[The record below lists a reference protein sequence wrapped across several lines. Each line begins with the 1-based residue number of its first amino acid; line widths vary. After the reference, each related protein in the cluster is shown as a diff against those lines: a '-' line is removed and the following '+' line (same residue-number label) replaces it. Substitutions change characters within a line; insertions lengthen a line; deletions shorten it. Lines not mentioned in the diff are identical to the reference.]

1 MLADHVEAGSQTWP
15 SQIFR
20 RSCAPSWFS
29 FETVSRARSP
39 AVNEFGLTEEE
50 LAEELPS
57 GRAKTFQNRVGWA
70 TTYLY
75 RSGLL
80 ARPRRSVYAITER
93 GQQVLA
99 ANPDRV
105 DLSVL
110 AQFPELAAFRSA
122 RSPAEEEDQPEQPP
136 QALLA
141 VDGASVHEA
150 TPQER
155 IASAY
160 RELRAALI
168 AELLDSISEQDSE
181 FFEKLVLDV
190 LQAMGYGGS
199 RADAAERLGQSGDE
213 GVDGVIREDRL
224 GLDQIY
230 VQAKKWADP
239 VGRPE
244 IQKFFGAL
252 HGQRATKGVSITTS
266 FLTRGARDFA
276 NDVTPRVILV
286 DGRELAGFMIDYG
299 VGVTPTDTYTLVRL
313 DSDYFDANGTSVT

>member
-1 MLADHVEAGSQTWP
+1 VAIPDFQTLMRPILVQLQDGQPRAIADVRTALVSE
-15 SQIFR
+15 
-20 RSCAPSWFS
+20 FS
-29 FETVSRARSP
+29 
-39 AVNEFGLTEEE
+39 LTEEE
-50 LAEELPS
+50 LAHELPS

-70 TTYLY
+70 TTHLY
-75 RSGLL
+75 RTGLL
-80 ARPRRSVYAITER
+80 TRPRRSVYAITER

-99 ANPDRV
+99 ANPERV
-105 DLSVL
+105 DLRVL
-110 AQFPELAAFRSA
+110 AQFPELAAFRAPRLS
-122 RSPAEEEDQPEQPP
+122 AEEDERPDQSAQT
-136 QALLA
+136 LLA
-141 VDGASVHEA
+141 VEALSVEDE

-168 AELLDSISEQDSE
+168 AEVLDSIRDQDSG

-199 RADAAERLGQSGDE
+199 RDDAAERLGQSGDE

-252 HGQRATKGVSITTS
+252 HGQRATKGVFITTS
-266 FLTRGARDFA
+266 SFTRGARDFA

-299 VGVTPTDTYTLVRL
+299 VGVTPTETYTLVRL
-313 DSDYFDANGTSVT
+313 DSDYFDASDASVT

>member
-1 MLADHVEAGSQTWP
+1 VRRPSRTGSD
-15 SQIFR
+15 
-20 RSCAPSWFS
+20 
-29 FETVSRARSP
+29 
-39 AVNEFGLTEEE
+39 G
-50 LAEELPS
+50 
-57 GRAKTFQNRVGWA
+57 A

-75 RSGLL
+75 RTGLL
-80 ARPRRSVYAITER
+80 TRPRRSVHAITNR
-93 GQQVLA
+93 GQQVLT
-99 ANPDRV
+99 ANPERV
-105 DLSVL
+105 DLRVL

-122 RSPAEEEDQPEQPP
+122 RQLEDEHDPERSDQP
-136 QALLA
+136 LL
-141 VDGASVHEA
+141 GADDQIVEEA

-168 AELLDSISEQDSE
+168 AELLDSIREQDSE

-190 LQAMGYGGS
+190 LQAMDYGGS
-199 RADAAERLGQSGDE
+199 REDAAERLGQSGDE

-230 VQAKKWADP
+230 VQAKKWSDP

-252 HGQRATKGVSITTS
+252 HGQRATKSVFITTS
-266 FLTRGARDFA
+266 SFTRGARDFA

-313 DSDYFDANGTSVT
+313 DSDYFDVDDRPVS